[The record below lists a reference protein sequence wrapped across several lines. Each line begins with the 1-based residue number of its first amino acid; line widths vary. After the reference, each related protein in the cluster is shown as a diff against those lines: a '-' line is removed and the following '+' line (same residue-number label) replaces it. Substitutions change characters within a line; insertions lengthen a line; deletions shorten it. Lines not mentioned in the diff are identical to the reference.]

1 MAVERVANIGEMSLA
16 IDVVANVINSII
28 ITQTRAGAAVPAFVL
43 YRADGTELSRVKP
56 LSGQS
61 RTVTVNISAPM
72 TSFTHP
78 SFGLVSMR
86 DLPLYGFFEHE

>member
-1 MAVERVANIGEMSLA
+1 MAIERVGNIGEMGLA
-16 IDVVANVINSII
+16 VDVAADVITSVI
-28 ITQTRAGAAVPAFVL
+28 ITQARTGANVPAFVL

-61 RTVTVNISAPM
+61 RTISVAIPAPM

-78 SFGLVSMR
+78 SFGLVSVR
-86 DLPLYGFFEHE
+86 DMPLFGFFEHE